1 MVSVIIINY
10 NTFQL
15 TCDCIS
21 SVFKFTKGV
30 PFQIIL
36 VDNASTERN
45 PAHFL
50 EKFPSIKL
58 VESKK
63 NLGFAGG
70 NNLGIEQAT
79 GDTILLLNS
88 DTLLTEDS
96 ISLSVAQLEKDP
108 SIGVLG
114 CRQLFPDG
122 ALQYSARRFRSISWE
137 LLDLFRFALYFYS
150 SKARAHRMLG
160 QYFLHDESLY
170 VDWVNGAFFLFPR
183 RLLYQ
188 LPQHQ
193 LDERFFMY
201 AEDVLWCE
209 QIKQVG
215 YRVFF
220 LATTSIIHITS
231 GSTAISKQLR
241 LRKVM
246 MKHEMKIMELRK
258 GKGLYY
264 YAFGCIYLS
273 KEYLRLFVKWAYFEI
288 TGKLIR

>member
-30 PFQIIL
+30 PFEIIL
-36 VDNASTERN
+36 VDNASTEGN
-45 PAHFL
+45 PSYFL

-58 VESKK
+58 IESKK

-70 NNLGIEQAT
+70 NNLGIKHAT

-96 ISLSVAQLEKDP
+96 ISITVDQLKKDP

-122 ALQYSARRFRSISWE
+122 AVQYSARRFRSISWE
-137 LLDLFRFALYFYS
+137 LLDLFRFVLYFYS
-150 SKARAHRMLG
+150 PKARAHRLLG
-160 QYFLHDESLY
+160 QYFFHDESLF

-183 RLLYQ
+183 RLLNQ

-209 QIKQVG
+209 QIKQAG

-264 YAFGCIYLS
+264 YTFGCIYLS
-273 KEYLRLFVKWAYFEI
+273 KEYLRLFVKWAYFKI

>member
-30 PFQIIL
+30 PFEIIL
-36 VDNASTERN
+36 VDNASTETN
-45 PAHFL
+45 PSHFL

-58 VESKK
+58 IESKK

-70 NNLGIEQAT
+70 NNLGIQHAK

-96 ISLSVAQLEKDP
+96 ISLSVAQLQKDP

-137 LLDLFRFALYFYS
+137 LLDLFRFVLYFFS
-150 SKARAHRMLG
+150 PKARAHRMLG
-160 QYFLHDESLY
+160 QYFLHDESLF

-183 RLLYQ
+183 RLLNQ

-209 QIKQVG
+209 QIKQTG

-220 LATTSIIHITS
+220 LATTSIFHITS

-273 KEYLRLFVKWAYFEI
+273 KEYLRLFVKWAFFKI
-288 TGKLIR
+288 TGELIR

>member
-30 PFQIIL
+30 PFEIIL
-36 VDNASTERN
+36 VDNASTERD

-70 NNLGIEQAT
+70 NNLGIRQAT

-150 SKARAHRMLG
+150 SKARAYRMLG

-170 VDWVNGAFFLFPR
+170 VDWVNGAFFLFPK
-183 RLLYQ
+183 RLLDQ

-209 QIKQVG
+209 QIKRAG

-264 YAFGCIYLS
+264 YAFGFIYLS

-288 TGKLIR
+288 TGKLVR

>member
-30 PFQIIL
+30 PFEIIL

-45 PAHFL
+45 SSHFL

-58 VESKK
+58 IESKK

-70 NNLGIEQAT
+70 NNLGIQHAK

-96 ISLSVAQLEKDP
+96 ISLSVAQLQKDP

-137 LLDLFRFALYFYS
+137 LLDLFRFVLYFFS
-150 SKARAHRMLG
+150 PKARAHRMLG
-160 QYFLHDESLY
+160 QYFLHDESLF

-183 RLLYQ
+183 RLLDQ

-209 QIKQVG
+209 QIKQAG

-273 KEYLRLFVKWAYFEI
+273 KEYLRLFVKWAFFKI

>member
-30 PFQIIL
+30 PFEIIL

-45 PAHFL
+45 PSHFL

-58 VESKK
+58 IESKK

-70 NNLGIEQAT
+70 NNLGIQHAK

-96 ISLSVAQLEKDP
+96 ISLSVAQLQKDP

-137 LLDLFRFALYFYS
+137 LLDLFRFVLYFFS
-150 SKARAHRMLG
+150 PEARAHRMLG
-160 QYFLHDESLY
+160 QYFLHDESLF

-183 RLLYQ
+183 RLLNQ
-188 LPQHQ
+188 LPQQQ

-209 QIKQVG
+209 QIKQAG

-273 KEYLRLFVKWAYFEI
+273 KEYLRLFVKWAFLKI

>member
-30 PFQIIL
+30 PFEIIL

-45 PAHFL
+45 PSHFL

-58 VESKK
+58 IESKK

-70 NNLGIEQAT
+70 NNLGIQHAK

-96 ISLSVAQLEKDP
+96 ISLSVAQLQKDP
-108 SIGVLG
+108 SIGALG

-137 LLDLFRFALYFYS
+137 LLDLFRFVLYFFS
-150 SKARAHRMLG
+150 PKARAHRMLG
-160 QYFLHDESLY
+160 QYFLHDESLF

-183 RLLYQ
+183 RLLNQ

-209 QIKQVG
+209 QIKQAG

-273 KEYLRLFVKWAYFEI
+273 KEYLRLFVKWAFFKI

>member
-21 SVFKFTKGV
+21 SILKHTKMV
-30 PFQIIL
+30 SYEIVL

-45 PAHFL
+45 PALFL

-58 VESKK
+58 VKSEK

-70 NNLGIEQAT
+70 NNLGIQHAT

-88 DTLLTEDS
+88 DTYLTEDS
-96 ISLSVAQLEKDP
+96 ISLSLAQLQKDS

-122 ALQYSARRFRSISWE
+122 AIQYSARRFRSISWE
-137 LLDLFRFALYFYS
+137 LLDLFRFLLYFYTP
-150 SKARAHRMLG
+150 KARAHRMLG
-160 QYFLHDESLY
+160 QYFPHDESLY

-183 RLLYQ
+183 PLLNK
-188 LPQHQ
+188 LPQQQ

-209 QIKQVG
+209 QIKQAG

-220 LATTSIIHITS
+220 LATTSIIHLSS

-246 MKHEMKIMELRK
+246 MKHEMKVMELRK
-258 GKGLYY
+258 GKGSYY
-264 YAFGCIYLS
+264 YTFGCIYLG
-273 KEYLRLFVKWAYFEI
+273 KEYLRLFIKWAYFKI

>member
-30 PFQIIL
+30 PFEIIL

-45 PAHFL
+45 PTHFL

-70 NNLGIEQAT
+70 NNLGIKHAT
-79 GDTILLLNS
+79 GDTFLLLNS

-96 ISLSVAQLEKDP
+96 ISLSFTQLQKDP

-122 ALQYSARRFRSISWE
+122 TIQYSARRFRSISWE
-137 LLDLFRFALYFYS
+137 LLDLFRFMLYFYS
-150 SKARAHRMLG
+150 PKARAHRMLG
-160 QYFLHDESLY
+160 HYFLHDESLY
-170 VDWVNGAFFLFPR
+170 VDWVNGAFFLFPK
-183 RLLYQ
+183 RLLNQ

-193 LDERFFMY
+193 LDVRFFMY

-209 QIKQVG
+209 QIKQAG

-273 KEYLRLFVKWAYFEI
+273 KEYLRLFVKWAYFKI

>member
-15 TCDCIS
+15 TCDCIA

-30 PFQIIL
+30 PFEIIL

-45 PAHFL
+45 PSHFL

-58 VESKK
+58 IESKK

-70 NNLGIEQAT
+70 NNLGIQHAT

-96 ISLSVAQLEKDP
+96 ISLSVTQLQKDP

-137 LLDLFRFALYFYS
+137 LLDLFRFVLYFFS
-150 SKARAHRMLG
+150 PKARAHRMLG
-160 QYFLHDESLY
+160 QYFLHDESLF

-183 RLLYQ
+183 RLLNQ

-209 QIKQVG
+209 QIKQAG

-273 KEYLRLFVKWAYFEI
+273 KEYLRLFVKWAYFKI